1 MNFSELI
8 QRFAAQVPG
17 TDSFLKVKEGTLA
30 LISSDSEHAGAY
42 FLIYG
47 FARSYVI
54 LYEDQGI
61 DPAFAETAKQQ
72 LLAYMNRLNDAFASG
87 QAADMVAAQNWIV
100 LDYGRSGKIF

>member
-87 QAADMVAAQNWIV
+87 QAADMVVAQNWIV